1 MTVVPA
7 PDRPVPGLLSDPSV
21 RSGVGL
27 IAAFAGV
34 TAFGLTLEDFQRTFV
49 AEILVWGVFAL
60 SFSLVFG
67 VGGMLSFAQA
77 LYFGAGCYGYNVAV
91 FVYGLSGWGPVFAG
105 ILAAVLFA
113 IPTGFIATR
122 VRQHHVLI
130 VTVILS
136 VLVSTVLASGHW
148 RWIAGP
154 YVTRSLPAPPV
165 LPLGVAAIDYGSDM
179 SAFLG
184 TVGLVFLASMLA
196 FLLIRSPFGQALA
209 AIRENEMKAALL
221 GYDVRLLR
229 WLMFVVAAGFAG
241 FAGVLYLMLSRYSNL
256 EFFDWTY
263 SGRAV
268 VMAVLGGAGTLA
280 GPFLGTAVY
289 MVAAEY
295 LSRYFEHFMIL
306 VGILLI
312 VIVRYMPDGLW
323 GGVRRLA
330 RSWLSR

>member
-1 MTVVPA
+1 MSVLPTTQQPA
-7 PDRPVPGLLSDPSV
+7 PALLGDPSL
-21 RSGVGL
+21 RAGAGL
-27 IAAFAGV
+27 IAAFVAV
-34 TAFGLTLEDFQRTFV
+34 TIFGLMLEDFQRTFV

-91 FVYGLSGWGPVFAG
+91 FAYGLTGWAPVLAG
-105 ILAAVLFA
+105 VGAAVAFA

-165 LPLGVAAIDYGSDM
+165 LPLGFTAIDYGVDM

-184 TVGLVFLASMLA
+184 TVALVFLACMLA

-209 AIRENEMKAALL
+209 AIRENEMKAALI

-268 VMAVLGGAGTLA
+268 VMAVLGGAGTLV
-280 GPFLGTAVY
+280 GPFIGTAVY

-295 LSRYFEHFMIL
+295 LSRYLEHFMIL
-306 VGILLI
+306 VGILLLI
-312 VIVRYMPDGLW
+312 IVRFMPDGLW
-323 GGVRRLA
+323 GGLRRLA
-330 RSWLSR
+330 TSWFSR